1 MKYIAILLTL
11 GSLASAGIVEARN
24 PQASPDPQ
32 VSTPARNDTVLYENL
47 VKVNIMFSHFMCDQL
62 TQFLGEETFMYGP
75 EHERCKVALRKTVV
89 NVEKTLG
96 LPIVPAIYEE
106 LLHDYPYYPK
116 N

>member
-62 TQFLGEETFMYGP
+62 VSILSSRYASKSLAKKRANT
-75 EHERCKVALRKTVV
+75 ATVDSISGRG
-89 NVEKTLG
+89 N
-96 LPIVPAIYEE
+96 
-106 LLHDYPYYPK
+106 LHVWS
-116 N
+116 